1 MTNIVICLISSVW
14 NLLRIFPAL
23 EPSSIALL
31 RRNPLIAVQYFLRIM
46 CYYINVNFIRSSI
59 KEVSDYD

>member
-23 EPSSIALL
+23 V